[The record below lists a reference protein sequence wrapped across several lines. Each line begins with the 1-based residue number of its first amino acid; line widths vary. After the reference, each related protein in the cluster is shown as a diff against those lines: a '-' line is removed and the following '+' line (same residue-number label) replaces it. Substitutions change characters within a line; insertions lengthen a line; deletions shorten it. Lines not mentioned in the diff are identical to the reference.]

1 MLHQRRDRS
10 LRSVSALKNVV
21 TALWDRIFASDPGL
35 LRLLMAARGTSA
47 VFLMVI
53 TATMVGSLLQAAV
66 LDFTAGI
73 MFSMM
78 APFLM
83 REPTRRQRQRTLV
96 ALAMPAA
103 LSALATTVLH
113 GHGPLGDCFFLVLV
127 FVCFLFQARSPQA
140 IGQGLI
146 AVVISYVGLYLEL
159 PTATLPI
166 QMLSI
171 VLAIPVTGLACFV
184 VFPLRPAVT
193 LRRMVQAVQSRAAQ
207 VLRDA
212 QGLMPGMPNTTRRL
226 QRSLAR
232 LNEAAL
238 AADDQLGVLDPVG
251 SVPLRRHLMDLE
263 LAATRLS
270 VATPTVA
277 AHPIGHT
284 LGTAGRHTTR
294 LQVTERR
301 LRHSRW
307 SARDMR
313 GSRPASSVAGLE
325 DITRAAAALDSAAEL
340 TLAPHVQ
347 PQPAPPGPL
356 AWRVAMRVTIA
367 TALAMAGG
375 MALSPNRWFW
385 AAMTVYV
392 VFLNT
397 RSRGDTIYKGVQ
409 RVAGTLMGLVGGIAI
424 ASLLQGDVKAEI
436 AILLV
441 AVFGMYYLFLIS
453 YTLGIFCVTVLLG
466 IIYSLLGAAMG
477 PLLVLRL
484 EETAIGALAA
494 IFVAVCVLPVRTR
507 DQVGRSGNAVLT
519 ALAEVI
525 LQCRLALDGDP
536 AAAPLPAMR
545 AVDRQVADLRLALL
559 PLTVGRLALRRTEAE
574 RPLEAVLDCAY
585 WARVLAL
592 QPNGPDREASAM
604 AGRILQRLTALASGD
619 RTVPPA
625 IPDNSGP
632 RSTLMETLGQLDRA
646 TAALAE
652 RLAIGALHET
662 TQRVQA

>member
-10 LRSVSALKNVV
+10 HRSVSALGSMI
-21 TALWDRIFASDPGL
+21 TSLWDRVFASDPGL

-53 TATMVGSLLQAAV
+53 TATMVGSLLQAPV
-66 LDFTAGI
+66 LEFTAGI

-159 PTATLPI
+159 PTASLPI

-171 VLAIPVTGLACFV
+171 LLAIPVTGLACFV

-212 QGLMPGMPNTTRRL
+212 QGLIPGMPNTTRRL
-226 QRSLAR
+226 QRSLAQ

-238 AADDQLGVLDPVG
+238 AADGQLGVLDQVG

-270 VATPTVA
+270 MAPPTTASSLVAF
-277 AHPIGHT
+277 AH
-284 LGTAGRHTTR
+284 GTAGRHTTR

-313 GSRPASSVAGLE
+313 GSRPTSSAGLA
-325 DITRAAAALDSAAEL
+325 DITRAAAALDLAAQL
-340 TLAPHVQ
+340 TLAPHIQ
-347 PQPAPPGPL
+347 PAPAPPGPL
-356 AWRVAMRVTIA
+356 AWRVALRVTLA

-397 RSRGDTIYKGVQ
+397 RSRGDTIYKGLQ
-409 RVAGTLMGLVGGIAI
+409 RVGGTLMGLGAGIAI
-424 ASLLQGDVKAEI
+424 ASMLQGDVKIEI
-436 AILLV
+436 ALL
-441 AVFGMYYLFLIS
+441 LI
-453 YTLGIFCVTVLLG
+453 
-466 IIYSLLGAAMG
+466 
-477 PLLVLRL
+477 
-484 EETAIGALAA
+484 AIS
-494 IFVAVCVLPVRTR
+494 VCTTCSSFPT
-507 DQVGRSGNAVLT
+507 RSGS
-519 ALAEVI
+519 
-525 LQCRLALDGDP
+525 
-536 AAAPLPAMR
+536 
-545 AVDRQVADLRLALL
+545 
-559 PLTVGRLALRRTEAE
+559 
-574 RPLEAVLDCAY
+574 
-585 WARVLAL
+585 
-592 QPNGPDREASAM
+592 SA
-604 AGRILQRLTALASGD
+604 
-619 RTVPPA
+619 
-625 IPDNSGP
+625 
-632 RSTLMETLGQLDRA
+632 
-646 TAALAE
+646 
-652 RLAIGALHET
+652 
-662 TQRVQA
+662 